1 MDVRGVAVA
10 VCGSWLKEEDANP
23 DGDAPARA
31 AGASEIMIN
40 IADDAYVLS
49 R

>member
-1 MDVRGVAVA
+1 MDVRAVEVA
-10 VCGSWLKEEDANP
+10 VCGSWVDEEDANA
-23 DGDAPARA
+23 DAHPPARA

-40 IADDAYVLS
+40 IANDAYVLS

>member
-10 VCGSWLKEEDANP
+10 VCGSWVDEEDANA
-23 DGDAPARA
+23 DANAPARA
-31 AGASEIMIN
+31 AGGSEIMIN
-40 IADDAYVLS
+40 IANDAYVLS